1 MWDGF
6 YIEASVYN
14 DEFTDNRITL
24 YYYEEPLYTL
34 ASDDAETPANIP
46 DEIFIDTKANSR
58 DIPNLLKYGDFKCRF

>member
-24 YYYEEPLYTL
+24 FYYEEPTYTL
-34 ASDDAETPANIP
+34 ENTETPANMQT
-46 DEIFIDTKANSR
+46 ELFISS
-58 DIPNLLKYGDFKCRF
+58 